1 MLVIISV
8 YFIEVYNYIYI
19 CLFSSICIVLL
30 NKFIMWIRERERE
43 RERKREM
50 GNITIILN
58 YRSWFLFAY
67 FLLKFEHV
75 IMSLLRAIIK
85 NSCLF
90 LTKIL
95 QICGDIY

>member
-43 RERKREM
+43 REKERDGKYNY
-50 GNITIILN
+50 NIEL
-58 YRSWFLFAY
+58 
-67 FLLKFEHV
+67 
-75 IMSLLRAIIK
+75 
-85 NSCLF
+85 
-90 LTKIL
+90 
-95 QICGDIY
+95 